1 MDRPHV
7 GKRGRFL
14 LFLAL
19 LDVVYSFSLAVPGEA
34 TRATAQ
40 FIWLAS
46 IAPLWAWSAA
56 WGAVAVILLWQA
68 FSRRDIIGYA
78 AAWALKVGW
87 GVVSLGGWLFGD
99 VERGYVAAAIFLVF
113 AWIVGVIAG
122 WAEPGDVRGLMWKRP
137 PSSPSSQP

>member
-19 LDVVYSFSLAVPGEA
+19 LDAVYSFSLAAPGEA
-34 TRATAQ
+34 ARTTAQ
-40 FIWLAS
+40 FVWLVS
-46 IAPLWAWSAA
+46 IAPLWLWSAS
-56 WGAVAVILLWQA
+56 WGVVGVILLWQA
-68 FSRRDIIGYA
+68 FCRRDMIGYA

-87 GVVSLGGWLFGD
+87 GVVCLGGWLFGD

-113 AWIVGVIAG
+113 AWIVSVIAG
-122 WAEPGDVRGLMWKRP
+122 WEEPGAVRGLMWRRP